1 VNPESGKQ
9 EPGKLDPGPKTCDP
23 KPEKDDSK
31 PEERDLGPGKRDPEP
46 EKPDPKPGLNDLKEG
61 EPVPNQ
67 EMDWIITPKKH
78 LRLHDVSFN
87 RQVILFV
94 IIFFLLIQAVF
105 GYLPFKV
112 SIDLK
117 EVETEKGDISF
128 RVKFVFSNQAMFP
141 AKDVIIVIEVF
152 VSNSSMDT
160 PTEWPGDDLVFR
172 IAYGPEELPKFS
184 DTPYEPLRW
193 FGFGILY
200 NFRATVSWKG
210 GDGAVF
216 GGSFLVKE

>member
-1 VNPESGKQ
+1 MSPENRNQESGKVDP
-9 EPGKLDPGPKTCDP
+9 EPETCDH
-23 KPEKDDSK
+23 KPEKSDLK
-31 PEERDLGPGKRDPEP
+31 PEKSDQGPGKRDPDP
-46 EKPDPKPGLNDLKEG
+46 EKRDPEPRQGGLKEG
-61 EPVPNQ
+61 KAVSKQ

-94 IIFFLLIQAVF
+94 IVVFLLIQAVF

-117 EVETEKGDISF
+117 DVETEKGDESF
-128 RVKFVFSNQAMFP
+128 HVKFVFSNQAIFP
-141 AKDVIIVIEVF
+141 AKDVVIVIEVF
-152 VSNSSMDT
+152 VPNESMDT
-160 PTEWPGDDLVFR
+160 LTEWPWDDLVFG
-172 IAYGPEELPKFS
+172 IVYGPEELPKFS
-184 DTPYEPLRW
+184 DTPYELSRS
-193 FGFGILY
+193 FSFGILY
-200 NFRATVSWKG
+200 TFRATVSWKG